1 MELFLQQIANGL
13 VTGSTYAVVGLGFA
27 LIFTVL
33 RVVNF
38 AFPDILMVGMFAG
51 ILTAVPGP
59 WGLPAAMAGAMA
71 ASAAAGYIVNR
82 TVLAPLRTRDILMG
96 VIGTIGVSTIIQNAM
111 ALIVG
116 PDTVAYPDVLPRG
129 SMDFGLIRLTNG
141 QVFNFV
147 VCFAMLIFVSL
158 YVRMT
163 KFGRATRAIAER
175 PEVAAAFGVNV
186 DWVCQVTML
195 IASTMGGV
203 AAVSLGILYG
213 TAWAFIGLLY
223 GLKAFICMLVAGN
236 RYFEGVMA
244 VGLGLGIVE
253 ALVTG
258 YLSSNLRD
266 AIAFIILI
274 VALCFRPN
282 GLFGSYET

>member
-1 MELFLQQIANGL
+1 MG
-13 VTGSTYAVVGLGFA
+13 
-27 LIFTVL
+27 
-33 RVVNF
+33 
-38 AFPDILMVGMFAG
+38 
-51 ILTAVPGP
+51 
-59 WGLPAAMAGAMA
+59 
-71 ASAAAGYIVNR
+71 ASAVAGYIVNQ
-82 TVLAPLRTRDILMG
+82 TVLAPLRARDILMG
-96 VIGTIGVSTIIQNAM
+96 VIGTIGVSIVIQNAM

-116 PDTVAYPDVLPRG
+116 PDTVAYPSVLPRG
-129 SMDFGLIRLTNG
+129 AIDFGFVRLTNG

-147 VCFAMLIFVSL
+147 VCFALLILVSI

-186 DWVCQVTML
+186 DWVCQVTTL

-253 ALVTG
+253 ALVAG

-266 AIAFIILI
+266 AIAFLILI
-274 VALCFRPN
+274 LVLCFRPN
-282 GLFGSYET
+282 GLFGSYEA